1 MPVVSQT
8 IPNFLN
14 GLSEQTP
21 TQRGINQ
28 GTDQINYQNDIV
40 EGLTKRPPLEFVATV
55 DSGNVYPN
63 TIKFWNINRDA
74 ASRFIVTF
82 YNGGVKVFGLDGT
95 SYPVS
100 FPNGTSYLTSTNPRE
115 DFNCV
120 SVADFTFIANKSIIP
135 TASASSSPA
144 KVEEFLIN
152 VAKSQYG
159 IEYKVTVNHPSMSNP
174 IAVIFQMPSGNDATT
189 DSTFR
194 DTNKIKDI
202 LLNGTSSTHWN
213 SGASQI

>member
-14 GLSEQTP
+14 GLSEQSP

-28 GTDQINYQNDIV
+28 GTDQINYQNNIV
-40 EGLTKRPPLEFVATV
+40 EGLTKRPPLEYIATL
-55 DSGNVYPN
+55 DANNVFPN
-63 TIKFWNINRDA
+63 TIKFWNIDRDA
-74 ASRFIVTF
+74 TSRFIVTF
-82 YNGGVKVFGLDGT
+82 YNQGVRVFDLAGT
-95 SYPVS
+95 EYPVS
-100 FPNGTSYLTSTNPRE
+100 TPNGTTYLTSTNPRE

-135 TASASSSPA
+135 IASASTSPA

-159 IEYKVTVNHPSMSNP
+159 IEYKVTVNHPSMANP
-174 IAVIFQMPSGNDATT
+174 LAVIFQMPSGNDATT
-189 DSTFR
+189 DSKFR

-213 SGASQI
+213 GLHHK

>member
-14 GLSEQTP
+14 GVSEQSP

-28 GTDQINYQNDIV
+28 ATDQVNYQSNIV
-40 EGLTKRPPLEFVATV
+40 EGLTKRPPLEYIATL
-55 DSGNVYPN
+55 DNTKLFPN
-63 TIKFWNINRDA
+63 TIKFWNIDRDA
-74 ASRFIVTF
+74 TSRFIVTWF
-82 YNGGVKVFGLDGT
+82 NGGVRVFDLAGT
-95 SYPVS
+95 EYPVS
-100 FPNGTSYLTSTNPRE
+100 TPNGVSYLTSTNPRE

-135 TASASSSPA
+135 TANASSSPA
-144 KVEEFLIN
+144 KVEEFLIRI
-152 VAKSQYG
+152 AKSQYG
-159 IEYKVTVNHPSMSNP
+159 IEYKVTVNHPNMANP

-189 DSTFR
+189 DSAFR

-202 LLNGTSSTHWN
+202 LTV
-213 SGASQI
+213 